1 MIEKD
6 TGGPAF
12 PCDSKRYESEGMTM
26 RDYFAAKVMPAIY
39 KDFWDDVRCDRYSS
53 VTEDWQMGLA
63 IDAYS
68 MADAMLE
75 ARKK

>member
-1 MIEKD
+1 MNKD
-6 TGGPAF
+6 TGGLAF
-12 PCDSKRYESEGMTM
+12 PCDSKRYESEGMTL

-39 KDFWDDVRCDRYSS
+39 KDFWDDVRCDRYSC